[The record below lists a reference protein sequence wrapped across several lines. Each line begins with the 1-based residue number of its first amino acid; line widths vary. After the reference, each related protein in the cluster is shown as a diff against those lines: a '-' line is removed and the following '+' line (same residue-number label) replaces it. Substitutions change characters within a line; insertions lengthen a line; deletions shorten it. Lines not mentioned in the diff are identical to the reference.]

1 MNEEQDDFFFPYT
14 YVTLSHLHAYRRG
27 LKAMRNTICQLT
39 YLIGAGVLVFILII
53 LPTTSF
59 SQDSIQ
65 YIPDGTEGEL
75 LEVVKTDTVPKAKR
89 WRLFPGKLT
98 TFKLGAAL
106 FYDYAGFSQ
115 DDNSKRQADSAG
127 YVVESAFKLRDFRF
141 LLSGQF
147 KTKRT
152 ISWKAGIMYD
162 GVNDAWFVRET
173 GVMINVPELWGN
185 FFIGRT
191 KEGFS
196 LNKVMN
202 AAAGW
207 GMERQT
213 AIDLIPILA
222 DGIKWLGYLP
232 KQRILW
238 NLGVYADWLSDS
250 QSFSTYKWQTVARIG
265 WLPIYSQADKT
276 VFHVAVNYRYGRPDD
291 NEIRVR
297 SRPESNP
304 APYFIDTGK
313 ISSDGSN
320 HLGGELYYS
329 KGAWMF
335 GSEFYVHYFNSPEA
349 ATKMFHGGDLM
360 VSYFITGETR
370 PYSTAN
376 GIYGFTPVSRPVF
389 KGGPGA
395 WELLLRYS
403 NFDLDDGQV
412 HGGKFWKVTPMV
424 NWYLSK
430 EVRLEFAYGY
440 GVLDRFN
447 LKGATQFFQTRI
459 QVTLL

>member
-1 MNEEQDDFFFPYT
+1 MKIRKHPTSYML
-14 YVTLSHLHAYRRG
+14 YASL
-27 LKAMRNTICQLT
+27 
-39 YLIGAGVLVFILII
+39 LVAIL
-53 LPTTSF
+53 LALVNCSYG
-59 SQDSIQ
+59 QDSIQ
-65 YIPDGTEGEL
+65 YIPDGTEGEM
-75 LEVVKTDTVPKAKR
+75 LEVVKTDSVHKRWRDKR
-89 WRLFPGKLT
+89 WRLFPGKYS

-106 FYDYAGFSQ
+106 FYDYAAYRL

-127 YVVESAFKLRDFRF
+127 YDVESQFKMRDFRF
-141 LLSGQF
+141 LLSGQL

-162 GVNDAWFVRET
+162 GVTDEWFIRET
-173 GVMINVPELWGN
+173 GFMINTPELWGN

-202 AAAGW
+202 AAFGW

-213 AIDLIPILA
+213 AIDVIPILA

-238 NLGVYADWLSDS
+238 NLGIYTDWLSDS
-250 QSFSTYKWQTVARIG
+250 QGFSTYKWQTVARVG
-265 WLPIYSQADKT
+265 WLAIYSQADKT
-276 VFHVAVNYRYGRPDD
+276 VLHVALNYRYGRPDD
-291 NEIRVR
+291 DDMRLR

-304 APYFIDTGK
+304 APYYIDTNT
-313 ISSDGSN
+313 ISTNSSN
-320 HLGGELYYS
+320 HLGGEIYYS
-329 KGAWMF
+329 NGPWMF
-335 GSEFYVHYFNSPEA
+335 GSEFYVHKFYSPGAASMVFN
-349 ATKMFHGGDLM
+349 GGE
-360 VSYFITGETR
+360 VTASYFITGETR
-370 PYSTAN
+370 PYSTAS
-376 GIYGFTPVSRPVF
+376 GIYGFTPVARPVF

-395 WELLLRYS
+395 WEVVLRYS
-403 NFDLDDGQV
+403 TFDLDDGPIR
-412 HGGKFWKVTPMV
+412 GGKFWKISPMV

-430 EVRLEFAYGY
+430 ELRLEFAYGY

-447 LKGATQFFQTRI
+447 LKGATQFFQARI

>member
-1 MNEEQDDFFFPYT
+1 M
-14 YVTLSHLHAYRRG
+14 V
-27 LKAMRNTICQLT
+27 M
-39 YLIGAGVLVFILII
+39 ILLL
-53 LPTTSF
+53 LPGYSF

-65 YIPDGTEGEL
+65 YIPDGTEGEM
-75 LEVVKTDTVPKAKR
+75 LEVVKEDTLPKKWKDKR
-89 WRLFPGKLT
+89 WRLFPGKVT

-106 FYDYAGFSQ
+106 FYDYAAFHL
-115 DDNSKRQADSAG
+115 DNKSKQQADSAG
-127 YVVESAFKLRDFRF
+127 YVVESAFKMRDFRF
-141 LLSGQF
+141 LLSGQL

-162 GVNDAWFVRET
+162 GVNNTWFIRET
-173 GVMINVPELWGN
+173 GFMIAVPELWGH

-213 AIDLIPILA
+213 AIDVIPILA

-238 NLGVYADWLSDS
+238 NLGVYTDWLSDD

-265 WLPIYSQADKT
+265 WLPIYSKADQT
-276 VFHVAVNYRYGRPDD
+276 VLHMAFNYRYGRPDD
-291 NEIRVR
+291 DGIRLR

-304 APYFIDTGK
+304 APYYIDTDK
-313 ISSDGSN
+313 IASNGST
-320 HLGGELYYS
+320 HLGGEVYYS
-329 KGAWMF
+329 NGPWMF
-335 GSEFYVHYFNSPEA
+335 GSEYYVHHFNSPEA
-349 ATKMFHGGDLM
+349 SSHVFLGGDLA

-370 PYSTAN
+370 PYITAS
-376 GIYGFTPVSRPVF
+376 GIYGFAPVTRSVF

-395 WELLLRYS
+395 WEVVLRYS
-403 NFDLDDGQV
+403 TFDLDDRAIR
-412 HGGKFWKVTPMV
+412 GGKFWKITPMV

-430 EVRLEFAYGY
+430 ELRFELAYGY

-447 LKGATQFFQTRI
+447 LKGATQFFQARV

>member
-1 MNEEQDDFFFPYT
+1 
-14 YVTLSHLHAYRRG
+14 
-27 LKAMRNTICQLT
+27 
-39 YLIGAGVLVFILII
+39 
-53 LPTTSF
+53 
-59 SQDSIQ
+59 
-65 YIPDGTEGEL
+65 
-75 LEVVKTDTVPKAKR
+75 
-89 WRLFPGKLT
+89 LFPGKVT
-98 TFKLGAAL
+98 SFKLGAAL
-106 FYDYAGFSQ
+106 FYDYAGFNQ
-115 DDNSKRQADSAG
+115 DNNSKRQADSAG
-127 YVVESAFKLRDFRF
+127 YDVESAFKMRDFRF
-141 LLSGQF
+141 LLSGHL

-162 GVNDAWFVRET
+162 GVNNEWFFRET
-173 GVMINVPELWGN
+173 GFMIAVPELWGY

-202 AAAGW
+202 AAAAW

-213 AIDLIPILA
+213 AIDVIPILA

-238 NLGVYADWLSDS
+238 NLGVYTDWLSDS
-250 QSFSTYKWQTVARIG
+250 QSFSTYKWQTVARVG
-265 WLPIYSQADKT
+265 WLPIYSQADNT
-276 VFHVAVNYRYGRPDD
+276 VLHVAANYRYGKPDD
-291 NEIRVR
+291 NVMRLR

-304 APYFIDTGK
+304 APYFIDTDK
-313 ISSDGSN
+313 ISTDGSN
-320 HLGGELYYS
+320 HLGGEIYFS
-329 KGAWMF
+329 QGGWMF

-349 ATKMFHGGDLM
+349 ATRVFHGGELTATYM
-360 VSYFITGETR
+360 ITGEAR
-370 PYSTAN
+370 PYSTAS
-376 GIYGFTPVSRPVF
+376 GIYGFAPVARPVF

-395 WELLLRYS
+395 WELVLRYS
-403 NFDLDDGQV
+403 NFDLDNGPV
-412 HGGKFWKVTPMV
+412 RGGKFWKITPMV

-447 LKGATQFFQTRI
+447 LKGATQFFQARI